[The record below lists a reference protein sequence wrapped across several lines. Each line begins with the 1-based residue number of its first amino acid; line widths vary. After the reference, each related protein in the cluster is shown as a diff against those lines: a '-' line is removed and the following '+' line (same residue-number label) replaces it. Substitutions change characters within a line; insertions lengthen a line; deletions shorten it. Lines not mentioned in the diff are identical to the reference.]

1 MQLYKHK
8 TILLMLLDAIW
19 NWQQEYFKTK
29 DETLLA

>member
-8 TILLMLLDAIW
+8 TILMLLDAIW
-19 NWQQEYFKTK
+19 NWPQEYFETK